1 MTIDISYKFR
11 FADGREEV
19 FEMAFTKPN
28 MDLIASDKPSTA
40 RWTSLEFCQCDHC
53 PLDPQVTSVCP
64 PAHDLQAAVD
74 ALGQEYS
81 YTEVTLEVETV
92 ERRTVAKT
100 TMSSAFSSLMG
111 LIMATTGCPY
121 TSFFKPMARFHLP
134 LASESETAYRAIS
147 TYLLK
152 EMIEKG
158 QCTDFKGLEL
168 IYKNMEKVNLA
179 FAQRLQ
185 QSGKLKEI
193 NSLVKLDV
201 HAKNMSIFLQ
211 ESLEELT
218 PLFKEPSS

>member
-1 MTIDISYKFR
+1 
-11 FADGREEV
+11 
-19 FEMAFTKPN
+19 
-28 MDLIASDKPSTA
+28 
-40 RWTSLEFCQCDHC
+40 
-53 PLDPQVTSVCP
+53 
-64 PAHDLQAAVD
+64 
-74 ALGQEYS
+74 
-81 YTEVTLEVETV
+81 
-92 ERRTVAKT
+92 
-100 TMSSAFSSLMG
+100 
-111 LIMATTGCPY
+111 
-121 TSFFKPMARFHLP
+121 MARFHLP
-134 LASESETAYRAIS
+134 LANESETAYRAIS

-158 QCTDFKGLEL
+158 QCTDFKSLET

-211 ESLEELT
+211 DSLEELT